1 MAETVSSDSNAKDFN
16 GKFYYDYYKQERSN
30 PHLKMG
36 IVLMVGPLYLNNRL
50 DFKTLE
56 KISEDFEEVYL
67 QTYDTNAGKQSE
79 PVDLV
84 YVFAK
89 KLENEGNEDS
99 KNKNRAIINNLRK
112 AYNKYEKEL
121 RKPIKKNS

>member
-1 MAETVSSDSNAKDFN
+1 MVETVSSDSNAKDFN

-36 IVLMVGPLYLNNRL
+36 ILLMVGPLYLNNRL
-50 DFKTLE
+50 DFKSIE
-56 KISEDFEEVYL
+56 IISEDFEVYL

>member
-1 MAETVSSDSNAKDFN
+1 MAETVSSDSNAKDFK

-50 DFKTLE
+50 DFKSLE
-56 KISEDFEEVYL
+56 KISEDFEVYI

-84 YVFAK
+84 NVFAK

-99 KNKNRAIINNLRK
+99 KNKNRVIINNLRK